1 MTVLLQQVTM
11 MRSTVYTV
19 YLSGTAT
26 VRLERER
33 VGLQV
38 LLCIHTCNHLLVLS
52 CSVLLNQLLHAF
64 TCV

>member
-11 MRSTVYTV
+11 MRSTVYTM

-26 VRLERER
+26 VKLKQER
-33 VGLQV
+33 VGLRV
-38 LLCIHTCNHLLVLS
+38 LLYIHTCSHLLVLS
-52 CSVLLNQLLHAF
+52 RSVLLNQLPHTF

>member
-1 MTVLLQQVTM
+1 M

-19 YLSGTAT
+19 YLSGAAT

-33 VGLQV
+33 LGLRV
-38 LLCIHTCNHLLVLS
+38 LLCIRIGSYLLVLS
-52 CSVLLNQLLHAF
+52 RSVLLDQLLHAF